1 LPLALEAL
9 FEISLGSRFA
19 IARLD
24 DNRIYYSVPSRLIGE
39 QLEARI
45 TGTTIEIL
53 HKGAHVASHARS
65 HARRRH
71 TRVPEH
77 TPSAHRRYA
86 EWTRGTPSLRLNNVL
101 SDVSWTRDAAID
113 AQLAPARAD
122 EAQLLQ
128 QSLVGSPSR
137 PDYQQ
142 IWVV

>member
-53 HKGAHVASHARS
+53 HKGAHVAR
-65 HARRRH
+65 
-71 TRVPEH
+71 
-77 TPSAHRRYA
+77 
-86 EWTRGTPSLRLNNVL
+86 
-101 SDVSWTRDAAID
+101 
-113 AQLAPARAD
+113 
-122 EAQLLQ
+122 QLLQ